1 MARTVYVRRLFNRL
15 NEPSAMKKNI
25 FNTIDWISILLY
37 IFLVFIGIAFIYDTT
52 YSPANPSFFNFKTS
66 YGKQSIFFVLSILIA
81 IVITVIDSRFYTTFA
96 YIIFAAVMLLL
107 VAVLLFGVEIKGSK
121 SWFKFGPLA
130 FQPAELAKFATALAL
145 AKFLSGY
152 NINLLRLSDK
162 FKAFLIILIPI
173 ALILLQGDVGSM
185 LVFSSFIFLLHREGL
200 ESSFLVVGFGSILF
214 SVMAL
219 LYDPYVLTMCYAS
232 ILILFTYYNRKDKYP
247 IVSVLVWLSVFVF
260 SNILFSQ
267 FILPTLSEDF
277 DFPYIIMA
285 ILFTLIFFVGVFM
298 FRKQKPWLKVLL
310 GLYLAVGAYTFS
322 VDYLFNNVLKEHHR
336 NRIDIILGKIH
347 DPSNVGYNLE
357 QSKIA
362 IGSGGFTGKGYL
374 KGTQTMLNYVPEQST
389 DFIFT
394 SIAEEFGFIGSFI
407 LIALYVAFLLR
418 LIFLAERQRSPFS
431 RVYGYGVVGVFFI
444 HFAINIAM
452 TIGLAPVIGIP
463 LPFLSYGGS
472 SLLSFTILLFV
483 FIRLDT
489 QRMEI
494 LR

>member
-1 MARTVYVRRLFNRL
+1 
-15 NEPSAMKKNI
+15 MKKGILNS
-25 FNTIDWISILLY
+25 IDWATVLMYLT
-37 IFLVFIGIAFIYDTT
+37 LVLIGIAFIYDTT
-52 YSPANPSFFNFKTS
+52 YSPANPSFFKFDTS
-66 YGKQSIFFVLSILIA
+66 YGKQSIFFVLSMLVA
-81 IVITVIDSRFYTTFA
+81 VVLVVLDSKFYTTFA
-96 YIIFAAVMLLL
+96 YILFVAIMLLL
-107 VAVLLFGVEIKGSK
+107 VGVLIFGVEIKGSK
-121 SWFKFGPLA
+121 SWFKFGGIA

-152 NINLLRLSDK
+152 NVNLEKIKDK
-162 FKAFLIILIPI
+162 LIALFILLVPI
-173 ALILLQGDVGSM
+173 VLILLQGDVGSM
-185 LVFSSFIFLLHREGL
+185 LVFSSLIFLLHREGL
-200 ESSFLVVGFGSILF
+200 ESSFLIIGFASIFF

-219 LYDPYVLTMCYAS
+219 LYGPYVLVMSYAFV
-232 ILILFTYYNRKDKYP
+232 LILFTYYKRKDKYP
-247 IVSVLVWLSVFVF
+247 IISVVVWTLVFVIINLTF
-260 SNILFSQ
+260 NY
-267 FILPTLSEDF
+267 FIISALSLDF
-277 DFPYIIMA
+277 KFPYIILA
-285 ILFTLIFFVGVFM
+285 ILFTVILAVGVFLYQ
-298 FRKQKPWLKVLL
+298 KQKPWLKLVLAL
-310 GLYLAVGAYTFS
+310 FVVVSLYTFS
-322 VDYLFNNVLKEHHR
+322 VDYLFNNILKEHHR

-362 IGSGGFTGKGYL
+362 IGSGGFSGKGYL

-394 SIAEEFGFIGSFI
+394 SLAEEFGFVGSFF

-418 LIFLAERQRSPFS
+418 LIFLAERQRSQFS
-431 RVYGYGVVGVFFI
+431 RVYGYGVISIFFI

-489 QRMEI
+489 QRTEI